1 MIKNTEIVNIDGV
14 IVPSYNLSDDEFGIL
29 VDEILSNH
37 TLRQESFDVILN
49 NFNKYIVNF
58 MSECQPEHITIYKN
72 VKTNI
77 YYLLLYK
84 GTPTFYSFTDIPNVM
99 RKYIF
104 VNSLN

>member
-1 MIKNTEIVNIDGV
+1 MIKNTEIVNIDCA
-14 IVPSYNLSDDEFGIL
+14 IVPSYLLSNDEFETL
-29 VDEILSNH
+29 VDEVLSNH

-58 MSECQPEHITIYKN
+58 INENNPEHITIYKN

-77 YYLLLYK
+77 YYILLYK
-84 GTPTFYSFTDIPNVM
+84 GTPTFYSFTEIPNIM

>member
-1 MIKNTEIVNIDGV
+1 MIKNTEIVNIDSV
-14 IVPSYNLSDDEFGIL
+14 ILPSYLLNEDEFGTL

-37 TLRQESFDVILN
+37 TLKQESFDVILN

-58 MSECQPEHITIYKN
+58 MSKDCPEHITIYKN

-84 GTPTFYSFTDIPNVM
+84 ETPTFYSFNNIPDIM